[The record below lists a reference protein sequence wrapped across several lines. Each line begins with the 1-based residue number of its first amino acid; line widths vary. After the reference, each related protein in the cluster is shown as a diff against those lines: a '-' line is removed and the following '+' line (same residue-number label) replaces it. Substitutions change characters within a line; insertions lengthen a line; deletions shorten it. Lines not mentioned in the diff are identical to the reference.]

1 MLRLRY
7 FKIFFLIGFGAL
19 VLIQFY
25 QPARNMDEGQVTPLH
40 ITEVLDIPVNV
51 RQILQTSCYDC
62 HSNNTNYPWYSY
74 IQPGRILMEYHIKE
88 GKENLNFSEFGS
100 YSKRKQENKLD
111 RISKQIKAN
120 DMPLRSYTFIHRDSK
135 LSELDKIEI
144 VNWVDKE
151 MKKKVME

>member
-7 FKIFFLIGFGAL
+7 FKIFFLIGFGVL

-25 QPARNMDEGQVTPLH
+25 QPARNMDDGQVTS
-40 ITEVLDIPVNV
+40 LDITDVMDIPSSV
-51 RQILQTSCYDC
+51 RLILKNSCYDC
-62 HSNNTNYPWYSY
+62 HSNNTDYPWYSY

-120 DMPLRSYTFIHRDSK
+120 DMPLRSYTFIHRDSE
-135 LSELDKIEI
+135 LSEADKIEI
-144 VNWVDKE
+144 VKWVNKE
-151 MKKKVME
+151 LKQR

>member
-7 FKIFFLIGFGAL
+7 FKIFFLIGFGVL

-25 QPARNMDEGQVTPLH
+25 QPARNMDDGQVTS
-40 ITEVLDIPVNV
+40 LDITGVMDIPSSV
-51 RQILQTSCYDC
+51 RLILKNSCYDC
-62 HSNNTNYPWYSY
+62 HSNNTDYPWYSY
-74 IQPGRILMEYHIKE
+74 IQPGGILMEYHIKE

-120 DMPLRSYTFIHRDSK
+120 DMPLRSYTFIHRDSE
-135 LSELDKIEI
+135 LSEADKIEI
-144 VNWVDKE
+144 VNWVNKE
-151 MKKKVME
+151 LKQR

>member
-1 MLRLRY
+1 MSKKRNL
-7 FKIFFLIGFGAL
+7 KILTLVGFG
-19 VLIQFY
+19 VLFSIQLY
-25 QPARNMDEGQVTPLH
+25 QPTRNIDHGQVTSLH
-40 ITEVLDIPVNV
+40 ISEVMDIPRSV
-51 RQILQTSCYDC
+51 RLILKNSCYHC
-62 HSNNTNYPWYSY
+62 HSNNTDYPWYSY

-151 MKKKVME
+151 LKKK